1 MKKKIVLIVVLITL
15 IIAGI
20 IVCIYLKA
28 SEDSKKPKEVV
39 VTNKIENYGYELL
52 DTDTEYYKELFN
64 KLKNVLDEDTVDDEL
79 YASLVSQLFITDFYT
94 LNNKVSSSDIGGS
107 IFVLESVRDNFKLKA
122 KDTLYKTVK
131 SNLYGD
137 RDQELPVV
145 SKVSIDNISVIKYDA
160 AGITDTK
167 AYSIKC
173 SVTYDT
179 DMGYPTV
186 VKLTLVHNNNKIEI
200 AKIN

>member
-64 KLKNVLDEDTVDDEL
+64 KLKNVLEEDTVDDEL

-137 RDQELPVV
+137 RDQELPIV
-145 SKVSIDNISVIKYDA
+145 SKVSIDNISVVKYDA
-160 AGITDTK
+160 VGITDTK